1 MSLKD
6 ETQPLLQ
13 KDGEEEADRRFKLAH
28 PERLSYLERKRRI
41 KGLKAFYER
50 QDRLNQLFKED
61 VENLRPDNAERRCE
75 EAHAEYSRNL
85 VWDRRFASV
94 IFVMNLL
101 ILGGNLTA
109 AFLSGSYSVIS
120 AFVDSSMDI
129 VSSVIVFITV
139 YLITHTNSF
148 NYPRGRQRLELLAV
162 ISCSIFMGV
171 ANIMMIIQSV
181 EAIVMGSVS
190 PDANLP
196 TLAIMGSAILIKS
209 IVMVVCYSHD
219 TTNSKVLALD
229 QRNDIITSVVAVSG
243 AVVGDFYW
251 PYADPIGAI
260 LVCTFIAISWFSNAF
275 EQIPM
280 VVGKRA
286 EQEHI
291 SRILQISIS
300 HDPRIK
306 CLDHIMCYHI
316 GEKALVELHVV
327 LDENLPL
334 KETHDIC
341 EGLQDKLNGLE
352 FVERTFI
359 HVDYFCDGCHD
370 GI

>member
-1 MSLKD
+1 MNQISFHFS
-6 ETQPLLQ
+6 
-13 KDGEEEADRRFKLAH
+13 EE
-28 PERLSYLERKRRI
+28 
-41 KGLKAFYER
+41 FYER
-50 QDRLNQLFKED
+50 QDRLSQLVEED
-61 VENLRPDNAERRCE
+61 IKNLHPDNAERRCE
-75 EAHAEYSRNL
+75 EAHEEYSNNL
-85 VWDRRFASV
+85 VWDRRFASA

-101 ILGGNLTA
+101 ILGGNLAA

-129 VSSVIVFITV
+129 VSSVIVYITV
-139 YLITHTNSF
+139 YLITHTNKF
-148 NYPRGRQRLELLAV
+148 NYPRGRQRLELMAV

-181 EAIVMGSVS
+181 EAIVMGSVD

-209 IVMVVCYSHD
+209 IVMVLCYSHG
-219 TTNSKVLALD
+219 TTNSKILALD
-229 QRNDIITSVVAVSG
+229 QRNDIITSIVAVCG
-243 AVVGDFYW
+243 AVLGDYYW

-286 EQEHI
+286 EQEHV
-291 SRILQISIS
+291 SRILAISIS

-306 CLDHIMCYHI
+306 CLDHIMCYHV

-327 LDENLPL
+327 LDEDLPL

-341 EGLQDKLNGLE
+341 ESLQDKLNGLD

-370 GI
+370 GN